1 MKSIKEIL
9 EPFIL
14 EKDGA
19 KINHLYSH
27 NAEYLIK
34 QLEENQ
40 REFGRELLENV
51 IKNVTTKCLNQDV
64 TGSSCCSEC
73 EYHIVNKESIT
84 STLDDYL
91 LNNKI

>member
-14 EKDGA
+14 DDK
-19 KINHLYSH
+19 NHLYSH

-40 REFGRELLENV
+40 REFGKELLEKAADNA
-51 IKNVTTKCLNQDV
+51 KLLPFNGDYDV
-64 TGSSCCSEC
+64 HEIDK
-73 EYHIVNKESIT
+73 YSIT
-84 STLDDYL
+84 SVLDDYL
-91 LNNKI
+91 LKNKI